1 MESERIRNSSRN
13 IRWGL
18 INQALMI
25 LGPFVTRT
33 VILYT
38 LGTAY
43 LGLNSLF
50 TSILQVLNMAELG
63 FASAIV
69 YNMYKPIALG
79 NTELVCAL
87 MKLYKKVYRLIG
99 ISILIIGAVLIPFL
113 SYLIKGSYPSDI
125 NLTYLYLVYLLD
137 VASSYFL
144 FAYQNC
150 LLVAHQRNDIVS
162 KIAVMMHIIMYAG
175 QCILLILTKD
185 YMYYALLMP
194 VYTISNN
201 IYCAYISRK
210 YYPQYICS
218 GEVGEEIKNDI
229 KKQVSGL
236 LITKIA
242 ATTRNSFDSIIMS
255 AFIGISIVGVYG
267 NYSLIM
273 SAVISL
279 LIVILRGIQASV
291 GNSVAIESKEKN
303 YSDFLNLVFIYAWL
317 SGFCTTVMFCLYQPF
332 IKLWAG
338 IDNLLSLDIVILQC
352 LYFYFL
358 TAGDVTSV
366 YIDATGIWSKYK
378 LKAVLESI
386 SNLVLNLMLV
396 QKFGIFGIVFS
407 TVITRLLFGFFWG
420 EYLMFKSYFGI
431 QFLNK
436 FYYSYTQYFLITI
449 IASALSWACC
459 EYLILPVFIDFIFR
473 ILICCIIF
481 NVLFYIAFNKR
492 KELYDIKNII
502 RYRFFTKNFISGDD
516 ER

>member
-1 MESERIRNSSRN
+1 MESERIKNSRRN
-13 IRWGL
+13 IRWGI
-18 INQALMI
+18 INQVMMI
-25 LGPFVTRT
+25 IGPFITRT

-43 LGLNSLF
+43 LGLSSLF
-50 TSILQVLNMAELG
+50 ISILQVLNMAELG

-99 ISILIIGAVLIPFL
+99 ILILVIGGILIPFL
-113 SYLIKGSYPSDI
+113 PYLIKGSYPSDI
-125 NLTYLYLVYLLD
+125 NLTCLYLIYLFD
-137 VASSYFL
+137 VVSSYFL
-144 FAYQNC
+144 FAYRNC
-150 LLVAHQRNDIVS
+150 ILIAHQRNDVISKVAVLLHIV
-162 KIAVMMHIIMYAG
+162 MYLG
-175 QCILLILTKD
+175 QCILLIITKN
-185 YMYYALLMP
+185 YMYFALLMP

-210 YYPQYICS
+210 YYPQYTCNGI
-218 GEVGEEIKNDI
+218 VNEEIKNDI

-255 AFIGISIVGVYG
+255 AFIGVSIVGVYG

-273 SAVISL
+273 SGVISL

-291 GNSVAIESKEKN
+291 GNSVAIESKNKN

-332 IKLWAG
+332 IKIWAG
-338 IDNLLSLDIVILQC
+338 IENLLPLDIVILQC

-396 QKFGIFGIVFS
+396 QKFGLFGIVFS

-431 QFLNK
+431 KFLNN
-436 FYYSYTQYFLITI
+436 FYNSYAQYFVVTVV
-449 IASALSWACC
+449 ATGLSWMCC
-459 EYLILPVFIDFIFR
+459 EHIILSTFPDFIFR
-473 ILICCIIF
+473 ILVCSFVF
-481 NVLFYIAFNKR
+481 NILFYIAFNKR
-492 KELYDIKNII
+492 KEFYNIKSMVAHK
-502 RYRFFTKNFISGDD
+502 FFTKIL
-516 ER
+516 